1 MLIFGLDGLDKH
13 IILKLVIKII
23 PKISWNKWANEI
35 KISMLFLNVDGQHLL
50 VALQDTNLLELFT
63 IDQKTGKITKVQ
75 QIKSNNSPTIV
86 AFFS

>member
-1 MLIFGLDGLDKH
+1 
-13 IILKLVIKII
+13 
-23 PKISWNKWANEI
+23 
-35 KISMLFLNVDGQHLL
+35 MLFLNVDGQHLL